1 MFYKNI
7 NKNYGLKIFKKFQL
21 INYNLFNFFFKIN
34 VASFKDDQE
43 LTNYHNLG

>member
-7 NKNYGLKIFKKFQL
+7 NKNYGLKIFKNPNTL
-21 INYNLFNFFFKIN
+21 NYNLFNFFFKIN

-43 LTNYHNLG
+43 